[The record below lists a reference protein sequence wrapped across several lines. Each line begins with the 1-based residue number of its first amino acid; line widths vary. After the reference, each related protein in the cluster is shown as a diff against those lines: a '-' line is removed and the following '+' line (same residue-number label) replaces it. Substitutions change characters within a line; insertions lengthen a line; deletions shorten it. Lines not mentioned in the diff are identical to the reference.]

1 MNGWIGVDFDGTL
14 ARYDDWARHGAHP
27 GPPIPRMLERVQLW
41 LAQGLDVRIF
51 TARVGSPD
59 PDEVHEQRAIVR
71 AWCRAHLG
79 RELPV
84 TACKDF
90 GMVALYDDRAI
101 AVETNTGR
109 ILGGLEP

>member
-1 MNGWIGVDFDGTL
+1 VNGWIGVDFDGTL
-14 ARYDDWARHGAHP
+14 ARYDNWQQHGARP
-27 GPPIPRMLERVQLW
+27 GPPIPLMLERVQRW

-51 TARVGSPD
+51 TARVGTSD
-59 PDEVHEQRAIVR
+59 PAEAAEQLAVVR

-79 RELPV
+79 RDLPV

-90 GMVALYDDRAI
+90 GMIALYDDRCV

-109 ILGGLEP
+109 LLGGVEL